1 MRWEEG
7 SLLYVAEGTMH
18 AHKNVGE
25 GVGRMLRIPP
35 PGGSYELFFEKA
47 GRWPAD
53 DDEGVGPSPLE
64 ARADAG
70 RRIAKIAA
78 EHGIEI
84 PPPFTQ

>member
-1 MRWEEG
+1 
-7 SLLYVAEGTMH
+7 L
-18 AHKNVGE
+18 
-25 GVGRMLRIPP
+25 
-35 PGGSYELFFEKA
+35 YELFFEKA

-53 DDEGVGPSPLE
+53 DDDGVGPSPLE

-84 PPPFTQ
+84 PPITQ